1 MFLTSEALL
10 AHLIDKHSS
19 ISWICDFCSS
29 NDGVTGQAAIFETT
43 ESWGKHMEEE
53 HGDLMKAHQRQV
65 LANLN
70 QQSMIGPFS
79 CPLCDRIKTPTLDF
93 KIDDHILGHLHEFAL
108 RALPASYENGSDDLG
123 SALQSRGSLS
133 RTTNADSPENQPGLA
148 SLDDLGFG
156 IGDIITIS
164 EILSKNFSGMQNL
177 QNFHRWLQLLKYQW
191 NAQTTVDKEF
201 LCTHLTRL
209 QQAITV
215 YLQQN
220 QETTTDS
227 DESMFENIKDI
238 TNELLNYERQR
249 SADWFPND
257 MAGTRAFVQLKERV
271 AANLRD
277 RTGIWPPNTAP
288 PGQGQFTGRDNI
300 LDDLESKLLEQRR
313 SFHLGD
319 KYQPQGQLRIALEG
333 GPGVGK
339 TKIAAEVA
347 RRLQIDD
354 GCDFIVFWVDASSI
368 ASLEKGYRKIHS
380 AIGEPRGPLSDPARS
395 LLYYLNWELPRQWL
409 MILDGAQEQ
418 TLLYMAFMGLI
429 PSGVNGSLLFTT
441 RDASWQS
448 ILGPSPFKSIIKV
461 HHITLGDEL
470 RGAYCRT
477 KSKGRSDFL
486 PVDALDRIITHERIR
501 EEIVKLSR
509 KSRHEHDADQGARLL
524 LGSSSRPGQIIS
536 WKKMFAILALIDK
549 LETIW
554 DFIRQGV
561 SDIDLPFTKTF
572 DFRGRPRKR
581 RPILL
586 PRSGYGSERASVIL
600 KPIEAFDDWT
610 DAEIISL
617 ERTQWE
623 VCGFTPFFN
632 NKETPETRH

>member
-10 AHLIDKHSS
+10 AHLIEKHSS

-29 NDGVTGQAAIFETT
+29 NDGFTGQAAVFETS

-53 HGDLMKAHQRQV
+53 HGDFVKAHQRQV
-65 LANLN
+65 LADLN

-133 RTTNADSPENQPGLA
+133 RTTNADAPDDKPGLA

-156 IGDIITIS
+156 IMNVIAISDI
-164 EILSKNFSGMQNL
+164 LLKNFSGMQDL
-177 QNFHRWLQLLKYQW
+177 QDRWLQVVKYQR
-191 NAQTTVDKEF
+191 NAPTKVDQEF
-201 LCTHLTRL
+201 FYTHLPRL

-215 YLQQN
+215 YLQQK
-220 QETTTDS
+220 QEATTDS
-227 DESMFENIKDI
+227 DESMLKNIKDI
-238 TNELLNYERQR
+238 TDELFNYELER
-249 SADWFPND
+249 SADWFPNEPSLTK
-257 MAGTRAFVQLKERV
+257 ARVQLNELIAV
-271 AANLRD
+271 NLRD
-277 RTGIWPPNTAP
+277 QNGICPSNTAP
-288 PGQGQFTGRDNI
+288 PVQGQLTGRDNI

-319 KYQPQGQLRIALEG
+319 KHQPQGQLRIALEG

-339 TKIAAEVA
+339 TAIAAEVA
-347 RRLQIDD
+347 RRLHTDD
-354 GCDFIVFWVDASSI
+354 SCDFVVFWVDASSA
-368 ASLEKGYRKIHS
+368 ASLEKAYRDIYF
-380 AIGEPRGPLSDPARS
+380 AIREPQGPLSDPVHR
-395 LLYYLNWELPRQWL
+395 LMYWLNWGLPRQWL
-409 MILDGAQEQ
+409 MVLDGAQEQ
-418 TLLYMAFMGLI
+418 TLLYMAFMGFI

-461 HHITLGDEL
+461 HRISTLGDEL
-470 RGAYCRT
+470 RGAYRRT
-477 KSKGRSDFL
+477 ESKERSEFL

-509 KSRHEHDADQGARLL
+509 KSQHDADQGARLL
-524 LGSSSRPGQIIS
+524 LGSSNRPGQISS

-554 DFIRQGV
+554 DFVRQDV
-561 SDIDLPFTKTF
+561 SDIDLPLKKTF
-572 DFRGRPRKR
+572 DFRGRPRER

-586 PRSGYGSERASVIL
+586 RRSGYGRESARLI
-600 KPIEAFDDWT
+600 PIEAFDDWT
-610 DAEIISL
+610 DDEIMNL

-623 VCGFTPFFN
+623 VCGFIVCFN
-632 NKETPETRH
+632 NKETPEARH